1 MKKCTK
7 CQVVKNPIFFHK
19 KTQTK
24 DGLNT
29 VCKECWNASNRE
41 WREKNPKNATQK
53 SQIWREK
60 NPIKSQEL
68 NRKKLL
74 QKYGL
79 TIKEWEE
86 LFDKQNGTCAICNL
100 PETLIDRGTLRRLSV
115 DHCHSTGKV
124 RALLCSKC
132 NKAIGLLNDDL
143 TLLNKA
149 VSYLEHHSS

>member
-7 CQVVKNPIFFHK
+7 CQVVKKPIFFHK

-29 VCKECWNASNRE
+29 ICKECWNASNRE
-41 WREKNPKNATQK
+41 WREKNPRNTTKQ

-68 NRKKLL
+68 NRRKLL
-74 QKYGL
+74 KKYGL

-100 PETLIDRGTLRRLSV
+100 PETLIDRGTLRRLAV

-124 RALLCSKC
+124 RSLLCSKC

-143 TLLNKA
+143 SLLNKA

>member
-1 MKKCTK
+1 MRNCTK
-7 CQVVKNPIFFHK
+7 CNTVKEDGFFNK
-19 KTQTK
+19 KASSK
-24 DGLNT
+24 SGLNT
-29 VCKECWNASNRE
+29 ICRECCASINKK
-41 WREKNPKNATQK
+41 WREKNPRNATKQ
-53 SQIWREK
+53 SQGWREK

-68 NRKKLL
+68 NRRKLL
-74 QKYGL
+74 RKYGL

-100 PETLIDRGTLRRLSV
+100 PETLIDRGTLRRLAV

-149 VSYLEHHSS
+149 VSYLEHHSL